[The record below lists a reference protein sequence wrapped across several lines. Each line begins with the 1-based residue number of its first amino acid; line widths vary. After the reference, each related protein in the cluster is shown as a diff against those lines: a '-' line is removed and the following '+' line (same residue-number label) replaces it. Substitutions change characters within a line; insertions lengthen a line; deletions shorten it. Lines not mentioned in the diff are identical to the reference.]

1 MAILVT
7 FTVGLIWWV
16 CAWAFGIKAFDAFL
30 LTVLMTITAATIVI
44 VKPFIDQLL
53 RREAARPEERGAAR

>member
-7 FTVGLIWWV
+7 FTVGLVWWI

-30 LTVLMTITAATIVI
+30 LTVLMTITAATVVMI
-44 VKPFIDQLL
+44 KPFVNQLL
-53 RREAARPEERGAAR
+53 GREPAPLEERGAAR

>member
-7 FTVGLIWWV
+7 FTVGLVWWI

-30 LTVLMTITAATIVI
+30 LTVLMTITAATVVMI
-44 VKPFIDQLL
+44 KPFVNQLL
-53 RREAARPEERGAAR
+53 RREPASLEERGAAR

>member
-7 FTVGLIWWV
+7 FTIGLIWWV

-30 LTVLMTITAATIVI
+30 LTVFITVVAATFVI
-44 VKPFIDQLL
+44 VKPYLDQLL
-53 RREAARPEERGAAR
+53 RREPAPLEERGAAR

>member
-7 FTVGLIWWV
+7 FTIGLIWWV

-30 LTVLMTITAATIVI
+30 LTVFITVVAATYVI
-44 VKPFIDQLL
+44 VKPYLDKLL
-53 RREAARPEERGAAR
+53 RREPEPLEERGGAY